1 MPSGQPPGLHPDTRE
16 HLHNE
21 KVAHRG
27 RGTDDKDGLEE
38 RCKPTTVEYQTTT
51 TRKENAEQRSRSG
64 NRRDTGD
71 TEEESSA
78 SSICSVSPNVSLGTE
93 QYSREIIE
101 N

>member
-71 TEEESSA
+71 TEEEESSA
-78 SSICSVSPNVSLGTE
+78 SSTCSVSPNVSLGTE
-93 QYSREIIE
+93 QYSKRDY
-101 N
+101 